1 MNFLST
7 KKVYLAIYFLLSEY
21 YFTSSLVCWKMC
33 KVILKIF
40 KGTSKKFCQL
50 WNLFKFVSDVNFLG
64 NYFKFVC
71 FYENT
76 ETHQN
81 ILPPPKKN
89 CTHFFPVLLECDF

>member
-1 MNFLST
+1 
-7 KKVYLAIYFLLSEY
+7 
-21 YFTSSLVCWKMC
+21 MC

-71 FYENT
+71 LFLWKYRNSPEHPT
-76 ETHQN
+76 
-81 ILPPPKKN
+81 PPKKKI
-89 CTHFFPVLLECDF
+89 VLISSLFYLSVIFKNFL